1 MMYWHRPVIVFVVV
15 GTLLVGHT
23 PVIALVIH
31 VAEVGV
37 SLGDEVP
44 GGAGRAIRELG
55 VTLPE
60 VSVID
65 TRTTLQRMCCV
76 HTSFTRLNFKSLIS
90 NVPKCRC
97 EMKEAK
103 RNSSDS

>member
-1 MMYWHRPVIVFVVV
+1 M
-15 GTLLVGHT
+15 GHA

-37 SLGDEVP
+37 SLGGEVP

-60 VSVID
+60 SSVID
-65 TRTTLQRMCCV
+65 RTTTLQKMIYAD
-76 HTSFTRLNFKSLIS
+76 TLPFRLEF
-90 NVPKCRC
+90 
-97 EMKEAK
+97 
-103 RNSSDS
+103 